1 MRDLYSRETLVLEAK
16 VIMDALMAPETIAET
31 RALVSREMFHD
42 KTLADLWGK
51 VVNGWIAGSPLNET
65 VLMTIGDVELRKLL
79 IDNIVGSG
87 AAVGTLNN
95 ARELRNLH
103 VCRKAYTAGSALMRK
118 ATESMTEADDLI
130 NLARASLSSMEE
142 NHYSQHTQELSEAI
156 SSLAVKLEDV
166 RIKFKE
172 GARSFIPTGFKF
184 LDNWFKGGLR
194 EGNVMVVAARPGVGK
209 TSVLLSMM
217 LSMVRFGFKV
227 KLYSLEMPASEL
239 AEKIMYNLGGLRPYM
254 MQTGQIDQEK
264 WDQAVLE
271 CRNYGLW
278 IEDSMNNIDD
288 ILADAA
294 IAHQQGVCD
303 IALMDHLRLL
313 RVSDVR
319 VNSSIYARTCEITGK
334 LKHFALLQ
342 QMPVI
347 YACQLNRDSAREDR
361 DPDLQ
366 DLRDSGS
373 IEEDADKIVFL
384 RRKKITE
391 NDFQIKMIIGKH
403 RQGGGAR
410 EHIFLDTNDTYSG
423 FIETETDRSVTLGSA
438 SPVNPVMD
446 AVRGKQK
453 SLGTAVP
460 EDLPL
465 FNN

>member
-1 MRDLYSRETLVLEAK
+1 MRDLYSKETLVLEVK
-16 VIMDALMAPETIAET
+16 VIMDALMAPETLTES
-31 RALVSREMFHD
+31 RAIVSQDMFHN
-42 KTLADLWGK
+42 KTLAELWGK
-51 VVNGWIAGSPLNET
+51 IVDGWIAGSPLNEA
-65 VLMTIGDVELRKLL
+65 VIMSVGDGELRHLMM
-79 IDNIVGSG
+79 DSIVESGSALG
-87 AAVGTLNN
+87 SLNN
-95 ARELRNLH
+95 ARALRNLH
-103 VCRKAYTAGSALMRK
+103 VSRKAYSAGTALMRK
-118 ATESMTEADDLI
+118 ATEGMADADDLI
-130 NLARASLSSMEE
+130 NQVRSYLAWMEE
-142 NHYSQHTQELSEAI
+142 SHFSQHTQKLAEALT
-156 SSLAVKLEDV
+156 SLAAKMEDV

-209 TSVLLSMM
+209 TSVLISMM

-227 KLYSLEMPASEL
+227 KLYSLEMPALEL

-264 WDQAVLE
+264 WDHAVLE

-294 IAHQQGVCD
+294 IAHQQGICD
-303 IALMDHLRLL
+303 IALVDHLRLL
-313 RVSDVR
+313 RVSDAR
-319 VNSSIYARTCEITGK
+319 VNNSIYARTCEITGK
-334 LKHFALLQ
+334 FKHFALLQ
-342 QMPVI
+342 KMPVI